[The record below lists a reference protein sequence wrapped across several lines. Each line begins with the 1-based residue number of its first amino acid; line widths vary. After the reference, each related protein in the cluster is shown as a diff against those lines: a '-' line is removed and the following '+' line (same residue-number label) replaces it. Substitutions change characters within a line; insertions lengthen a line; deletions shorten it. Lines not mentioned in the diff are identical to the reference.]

1 MSETNN
7 NKYTLFNTVKSTNQL
22 VVRDSNTWN
31 TVWGLVTAYYW
42 ASYPIKGSALFK
54 AVEDYVNK
62 KTLRGLLEELESYE
76 KRNNIEEL
84 LNNIKNNVETE
95 AEENLKSLLEKL
107 EGYLSED
114 DKKIP
119 NYSIEDG
126 NKTPNKLK
134 AKFKNE
140 TG

>member
-42 ASYPIKGSALFK
+42 ASYPTKGSALFE

-62 KTLRGLLEELESYE
+62 KTLQGLLEELKSY
-76 KRNNIEEL
+76 KDQGGIL
-84 LNNIKNNVETE
+84 T
-95 AEENLKSLLEKL
+95 
-107 EGYLSED
+107 
-114 DKKIP
+114 
-119 NYSIEDG
+119 
-126 NKTPNKLK
+126 
-134 AKFKNE
+134 F
-140 TG
+140 